1 MLHAALN
8 VPSDDL
14 GRASN
19 VTLNGKLK
27 QKPVVIDNRLAPKTL
42 GQHMVAEKAVEDG

>member
-14 GRASN
+14 GCTSN
-19 VTLNGKLK
+19 VTLNGELE
-27 QKPVVIDNRLAPKTL
+27 QKPMVIDNRLSAKTL